1 MGARATKH
9 DICKHFN
16 INKLLLKLSR
26 NTALHPFKI
35 EINKQRTGV
44 NRYMNCSNFS
54 AFPPF
59 FPSERVKLDSFVVA
73 AATAPES
80 GFAGLS

>member
-1 MGARATKH
+1 MGARATKQ

-16 INKLLLKLSR
+16 INKLLLSR
-26 NTALHPFKI
+26 NTVLHPFKI

-59 FPSERVKLDSFVVA
+59 FPSEKVKLDSFVVA
-73 AATAPES
+73 AATAPVS